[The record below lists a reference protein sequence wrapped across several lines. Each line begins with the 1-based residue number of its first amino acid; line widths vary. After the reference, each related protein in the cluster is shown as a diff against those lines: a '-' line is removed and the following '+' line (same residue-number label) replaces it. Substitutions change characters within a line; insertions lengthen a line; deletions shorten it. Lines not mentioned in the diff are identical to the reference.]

1 MLRVG
6 GSSLTLPAMKSGN
19 VAIVGRTNVGKS
31 TLLNALLGEPLAI
44 TSPLPQT
51 TRDALLGVL
60 TTADTQI
67 AFLDTPGLHRPRS
80 ELGRR
85 MNATALEALR
95 HCDVVLFMTAP
106 NLQQGQPAQ
115 DARVAGEHSLIDPD
129 DKRLVAALPAQVP
142 AVLLVNKVDLMR
154 NKRRLL
160 PLLVEFQNLHPFK
173 HIVPISALKQDGLA
187 NVVRVIGDELP
198 ERAAEY
204 PSDTLTDRPTSFFVR
219 EYVREQIMRLTAREV
234 PHAVAITVDRYLERP
249 GIVEIAATI
258 HVEKDGQKGIIVGH
272 GGAVIK
278 KIGTQARLRLVD
290 LLGTKVHLELF
301 VRVTTRWKDAPRML
315 AELGY
320 EADSPRSLRQ
330 LLPGAEPKSHK
341 AAVSKVTARKEAA
354 RKQAGPSQ
362 GSHRGKSRPQR
373 SGPPARRNKPNRN
386 ERRS

>member
-1 MLRVG
+1 
-6 GSSLTLPAMKSGN
+6 MKSGN

-60 TTADTQI
+60 TTSDTQI

-106 NLQQGQPAQ
+106 NLQQQPSEVAQ
-115 DARVAGEHSLIDPD
+115 VAGDHSLIDPD

-160 PLLVEFQNLHPFK
+160 PLLTEFQALHPFK

-187 NVVRVIGDELP
+187 NVIQVIGDELP
-198 ERAAEY
+198 ERDAEY
-204 PSDTLTDRPTSFFVR
+204 PSDTLTDRPTAFFVR
-219 EYVREQIMRLTAREV
+219 EYVREQVMRLTAREV
-234 PHAVAITVDRYLERP
+234 PHAVAITIDRYLERP

-315 AELGY
+315 AEMGY
-320 EADSPRSLRQ
+320 DADSPRSLRQ

-341 AAVSKVTARKEAA
+341 AAVNKVSVRKESARKESV
-354 RKQAGPSQ
+354 RKESAPRKGPVPRK
-362 GSHRGKSRPQR
+362 GSVPRGKSGTHR
-373 SGPPARRNKPNRN
+373 SGPSTKRNKPSRS